1 MEHGFVNKEP
11 AEDLQSDVLQDRA
24 QPQMSV
30 DEVYA
35 LAKHCREEK
44 DYQMEACWYE
54 MLLMSRDL
62 EKEQLITT
70 QYCCG
75 EAYFDAGNEKE
86 ALQWFEKAARQGHK
100 KAKLRCG
107 RMYAQSK
114 EEKDQAK
121 ALYWLEQAAEEGN
134 PEIQQQC
141 QSPVL
146 VRKSFSMGKRKH
158 IFCPRN
164 DVLHGRRSR
173 DRSYQGI

>member
-54 MLLMSRDL
+54 MLLMYRDI

-141 QSPVL
+141 GDMNCQGRGTKVSYARALYWYEKAFPWG
-146 VRKSFSMGKRKH
+146 SAAH
-158 IFCPRN
+158 ILPAE
-164 DVLHGRRSR
+164 
-173 DRSYQGI
+173 